1 MYRPQAAA
9 SCARMASGALRGR
22 RRQIGDVRRPWSA
35 TGARSRG
42 SRSSWYRW
50 TMDTTTLSSLA
61 DLSDQDLLARVM
73 ELAAD
78 ERRGAGAPLPPP
90 AATDRP
96 AAPPGRGTPPGPDP
110 PGWRSGRPGGSAHPA
125 AGAVREGGPAGPAE
139 LQGAVHRAGGD

>member
-22 RRQIGDVRRPWSA
+22 RRQIGDVGRPWSA

-78 ERRGAGAPLPPP
+78 ERRGGGGPLAPPP
-90 AATDRP
+90 GTGARG
-96 AAPPGRGTPPGPDP
+96 PPP
-110 PGWRSGRPGGSAHPA
+110 
-125 AGAVREGGPAGPAE
+125 
-139 LQGAVHRAGGD
+139 